1 MADHPLQRTFS
12 PKRWV
17 FLLIAAFV
25 LALLA
30 LGLVWISNACTPC
43 AWLPGSGFTD
53 IRGWGAFFAALLLA
67 AGLLLAGWYAI
78 RQSEATDEGG
88 AQLPRWLGGLLI
100 GAALLRL
107 SLGVLW
113 FVALP
118 SLGHGTPPEVSGYV
132 MADAHDRDQT
142 AFKLSQS
149 EKPLWRSFLD
159 YRKADQYG
167 GLLFT
172 SALVYRYL
180 GTNVHQPLLMVVVAA
195 AASALAVLFTWAFA
209 RRAWDDRVAKV
220 AAWGIALYAE
230 AVLLGS
236 SQMREAFIIPLVAAA
251 FYGLAR
257 LKHDATHEVAARK
270 TWISL
275 AWLLGGTLLTLP
287 FSPPL
292 TALLLATLLV
302 TALVDRKA
310 LFHSQTRM
318 PRWGW
323 LLLGGLVVIVLVGM
337 WLGLR
342 QFAPQGMSNPIDVVS
357 YWLRK
362 SADLQAHFSKS
373 ASGWV
378 QKIFHVT
385 PEWTHIPILLI
396 YGVLRPFLPAAL
408 VVSSQAPIWP
418 WITLWRA
425 IGWTILLILLV
436 YALIRAWTK
445 RGINHLND
453 PFTRALI
460 SMTWLAILIASL
472 RGGGDQDDNPR
483 YRAAFASVQVALA
496 AWAWVDYR
504 RSSDPL
510 FRRALVGVIF
520 VLAWFLPW
528 YLRRQFQIPWL
539 VVDPF
544 KTIGLGIA
552 CAALFTIWDWARSKG
567 QNDT

>member
-1 MADHPLQRTFS
+1 MANNNPLRRTFS
-12 PKRWV
+12 PKRWICW
-17 FLLIAAFV
+17 LIAVFV

-30 LGLVWISNACTPC
+30 LGLAWISTACTPG
-43 AWLPGSGFTD
+43 AWPQGSGLTT
-53 IRGWGAFFAALLLA
+53 IRGWGTFFVVLLLA

-78 RQSEATDEGG
+78 RQSEAASEGS
-88 AQLPRWLGGLLI
+88 APLPRWLGGLLI

-107 SLGVLW
+107 TLGVLW
-113 FVALP
+113 FTTLP
-118 SLGHGTPPEVSGYV
+118 SLGHGTPPEISGYI

-149 EKPLWRSFLD
+149 QKPLWRSFLD

-180 GTNVHQPLLMVVVAA
+180 GTDVHQPLLMVVMASA
-195 AASALAVLFTWAFA
+195 FSALAVLFTWAFA
-209 RRAWDDRVAKV
+209 RRAWDDRVAKL
-220 AAWGIALYAE
+220 ATWGIALFPE

-257 LKHDATHEVAARK
+257 LKSDTTLHK

-275 AWLLGGTLLTLP
+275 LWLLAGTLLTLP

-292 TALLLATLLV
+292 TALLLVTLGL
-302 TALVDRKA
+302 TALADRRE
-310 LFHSQTRM
+310 LFHSQARI
-318 PRWGW
+318 PLWGW
-323 LLLGGLVVIVLVGM
+323 LLLGGLVVVVLVGV

-342 QFAPQGMSNPIDVVS
+342 QFAPENMSNPIDVVS

-362 SADLQAHFSKS
+362 SSDLQAHFSKS

-408 VVSSQAPIWP
+408 IVSSQAPIWP

-445 RGINHLND
+445 RGVNHLND

-460 SMTWLAILIASL
+460 SLTWLAILIASL

-496 AWAWVDYR
+496 AWAWIEYR

-510 FRRALVGVIF
+510 FRRALVGVAF

-528 YLRRQFQIPWL
+528 YLRRQFQLPWI

-552 CAALFTIWDWARSKG
+552 SAILFAIWDWARSSG
-567 QNDT
+567 QNET